1 MAGKIHHACRSK
13 ELFME
18 KPKKTFQFQLILY
31 NLLIIFCIACA
42 VSYYNYRSYKKDIL
56 EAEIQSSQNRVAS
69 LSLRTQAAY
78 DEMMNILLTCAE
90 RKTLFASSTFLG
102 ENYTN
107 TASSVYAADALRD
120 LCAISSYNKDIYKL
134 TWYNEGFL
142 LQAGASNGSQCDPSY
157 IMEAPFFSDLIGQT
171 SGRNTLLLADN
182 PFPEGKRTVPKI
194 MPLLRPLSYGG
205 RANSDSSWV
214 FLAVSPDMF
223 RTALQSM
230 PAGSIA
236 YAVTAQGDIAAS
248 LNGDGLDPSALIA
261 NLLARQELS
270 GSLSTV
276 LDGEDCVVT
285 YEKQLD
291 SGILLFE
298 VLPLSALPFDS
309 DVFASTVLIVFFF
322 CILIGVSLS
331 FLFSIRL
338 GAPIKRLTRRLSL
351 IAQGDF
357 SGDPSIETN
366 DEVGAIGRQINQ
378 MSGQIDSLMKS
389 RIQDEKE
396 KKDLE
401 IKMLQAQINPHFLYN
416 TLDSIK
422 WIATVQKNTGI
433 VQVVTALSSLLKNM
447 AKGFNEKVTL
457 RQELDFLENYI
468 VIEKI
473 RYIELFDVETQV
485 DDDALYQAK
494 IIKLTLQPIV
504 ENSIFS
510 GIEPSGRFGLIRIH
524 AWQEETSLCVSVE
537 DNGIGIEPENIDK
550 LLTDTSKIT
559 KSTMSGIGLP
569 NVDRRLKLVYG
580 EEYGLSIESEPGQ
593 YTRVTIRL
601 PLEV

>member
-1 MAGKIHHACRSK
+1 
-13 ELFME
+13 ME

-42 VSYYNYRSYKKDIL
+42 VSYYNYHSYKRDIL
-56 EAEIQSSQNRVAS
+56 AAETQSSQNRVAS

-90 RKTLFASSTFLG
+90 RKTLFSSSTFLG
-102 ENYTN
+102 QDYSN
-107 TASSVYAADALRD
+107 TAASVYAADALRD

-142 LQAGASNGSQCDPSY
+142 LQAGSSTGSQHDPTH
-157 IMEAPFFSDLIGQT
+157 IMNAPFFPDLIRQT

-182 PFPEGKRTVPKI
+182 PFPEGKGTVPKI
-194 MPLLRPLSYGG
+194 LPLLRPLSYGG
-205 RANSDSSWV
+205 KQSSEDAWV

-223 RTALQSM
+223 KTALQAM
-230 PAGSIA
+230 PKDSIA
-236 YAVTAQGDIAAS
+236 YAVTAQGDIVAS
-248 LNGDGLDPSALIA
+248 LNGDRLDPSALIA
-261 NLLARQELS
+261 DLLERRELS
-270 GSLSTV
+270 GSMPAI
-276 LDGEDCVVT
+276 LDGQDCVVS
-285 YEKQLD
+285 YERQID

-298 VLPLSALPFDS
+298 VLPLSSLPFDS
-309 DVFASTVLIVFFF
+309 QVFMRTVQIVFLF
-322 CILIGVSLS
+322 CILIGFSLS

-357 SGDPSIETN
+357 SRDPSIETN

-378 MSGQIDSLMKS
+378 MSGQIDSLLKN

-468 VIEKI
+468 IIEKI

-485 DDDALYQAK
+485 DDERLYDAK

-504 ENSIFS
+504 ENAVSH
-510 GIEPSGRFGLIRIH
+510 GLENVDENGQILLNIY
-524 AWQEETSLCVSVE
+524 EENDTCLCIDIS
-537 DNGIGIEPENIDK
+537 DNGVGMTERELADLRKNISEK
-550 LLTDTSKIT
+550 DTSRT
-559 KSTMSGIGLP
+559 QSIGLY
-569 NVDRRLKLVYG
+569 NINQRIQLCYG
-580 EEYGLSIESEPGQ
+580 PEYSLSIASAQGKG
-593 YTRVTIRL
+593 TTVSLRL
-601 PLEV
+601 PLNKLME